1 MRKLVQI
8 IGNTDDVIYEY
19 VMCSGC
25 DIHAGDT
32 IKLWSGDSTVEQLF
46 PYHGRFEYLFKH
58 GAQLVDFSDH
68 RGEVTL
74 DNDSIY
80 EVNGHA
86 VEHRPGIVASSRR
99 QRHNSERL
107 PANKLAFPQLAR
119 VASTQD
125 RARAKTTFRPR
136 LERSTLLRGA
146 VVQGAPDSIFR
157 HCAPNAARM
166 PKASPA
172 APAVGREFLVAS

>member
-107 PANKLAFPQLAR
+107 PANKVAFPRLAR
-119 VASTQD
+119 VA
-125 RARAKTTFRPR
+125 
-136 LERSTLLRGA
+136 
-146 VVQGAPDSIFR
+146 
-157 HCAPNAARM
+157 
-166 PKASPA
+166 
-172 APAVGREFLVAS
+172 